1 MTSHN
6 NGCNGCNGSF
16 KTRFLLPFSF
26 IQLDLLS
33 TSLEIKNFT
42 LFVSMMG
49 NLRCISFGMDY
60 LWRSRELEKDKPV
73 KPYSLM
79 DLLIYNFYFPLFANG
94 PVVTFDT
101 FQKTVSS
108 FNCTLL

>member
-1 MTSHN
+1 MRN
-6 NGCNGCNGSF
+6 NGCKGRF
-16 KTRFLLPFSF
+16 ETRVLSFSF
-26 IQLDLLS
+26 TQLELLS
-33 TSLEIKNFT
+33 TNLEIKNFT

-60 LWRSRELEKDKPV
+60 VWRSRELEKDKPV

-79 DLLIYNFYFPLFANG
+79 DLLVYNFYFPLFANG

-101 FQKTVSS
+101 FQKTVSG
-108 FNCTLL
+108 

>member
-1 MTSHN
+1 
-6 NGCNGCNGSF
+6 
-16 KTRFLLPFSF
+16 
-26 IQLDLLS
+26 
-33 TSLEIKNFT
+33 
-42 LFVSMMG
+42 MMG
-49 NLRCISFGMDY
+49 NFRCISFGMDY

-79 DLLIYNFYFPLFANG
+79 DLLVYNFYFPLLANG

-108 FNCTLL
+108 INCTLLCKSKGICPYIAHFKKRQTGIVSCLQNEI